1 MAVEKWMAKKKSSGE
16 ALLVGVAIV
25 IGLLASIPKE
35 LWIGIGVIVVLV
47 FVARAF
53 LNKSEPDVPQASYRV
68 TVEATSPRPAGA
80 ARSTGREE
88 QFATIVIG
96 SGDQEYGIPQP
107 IQDAGDKVRWVS
119 PGESVEVAD
128 LSLPGGMLY
137 VGSDLRGAYGQAEP
151 ALINP
156 ALKVAQ
162 RNIDPSLRLTDY
174 WPSYSECTPEARRAY
189 LQWQAGGRQAPDA
202 NIGYVFLF
210 FYGLERR
217 ILVDAVANATAKA
230 DIPAIKQE
238 VQRLLAI
245 YSDNGS
251 FRHYASQFL
260 AYVEA
265 ESVEPAIYK
274 QPPPA
279 AGGSYELPMGLRIGL
294 GQTAVDQQPVP
305 ASWALA
311 WALADP
317 NIARR
322 TAVGRCPEIFEA
334 LFKAKYAEEH
344 GDGLRL
350 PVNRTKLKLAYHPA
364 SASLR
369 GQELTRSLGD
379 LPDVSAL
386 SAPVKKLQELMNT
399 CTDLLDPYSRFIG
412 RNPDKKDA
420 LESVLLLPPAYWPT
434 SLRTELNEIKARVCD
449 GMLVMSFGELT
460 GRLKSAGTL
469 SRDKVLGLARA
480 LEVLHLGMEPDVLGG
495 QKLPKAEDSVALFV
509 ADPAEGAAR
518 STPAYQAAAVTLDLA
533 CSVALADGDASG
545 PELIHLTRQIES
557 WTHLSAAHRKR
568 LKAHLRLRIMQPT
581 TLAGLK
587 KKLEPLTAEAK
598 RTIAKFLAH
607 LAETDGTVSPDEVKF
622 LERVYKTLQVD
633 TKLVYSD
640 LHSAG
645 APIPAAVSAPRKEAP
660 VVGFALDPA
669 RIAQLQR
676 ETEEVTALL
685 ANVFAEETV
694 EVEAVAAEED
704 EPPPQA
710 SVLGLDQSY
719 VAFLRMLISRP
730 TWTRHELV
738 DVAADMELMLD
749 GALEHINEAAL
760 DNFDAPLVEGD
771 DPVEINQEVLEK
783 LPA

>member
-1 MAVEKWMAKKKSSGE
+1 MAKKKSSGD

-25 IGLLASIPKE
+25 IGILASIPKE
-35 LWIGIGVIVVLV
+35 FWIGIGVLVVVVLV
-47 FVARAF
+47 ARAVSKESGPEITQ
-53 LNKSEPDVPQASYRV
+53 LPYRGN
-68 TVEATSPRPAGA
+68 VEATSPRSAGA
-80 ARSTGREE
+80 ARSTSPEE
-88 QFATIVIG
+88 RFSTIIIG

-107 IQDAGDKVRWVS
+107 IQDAGGKVRWIP
-119 PGESVEVAD
+119 PGESVEVAGM
-128 LSLPGGMLY
+128 SLPSGMLY
-137 VGSDLRGAYGQAEP
+137 VGSGLRGGYGQAEP

-156 ALKVAQ
+156 ALKVTQ
-162 RNIDPSLRLTDY
+162 NNVDLGLRLTNY
-174 WPSYSECTPEARRAY
+174 WPSYSECTPDARRAY
-189 LQWQAGGRQAPDA
+189 LQWLVGGRRAPDA

-217 ILVDAVANATAKA
+217 ILVDAVANATAKG
-230 DIPAIKQE
+230 DISAVKQE
-238 VQRLLAI
+238 VRRLLAI

-274 QPPPA
+274 RPPPA
-279 AGGSYELPMGLRIGL
+279 AVGSYELPMSLRIGL
-294 GQTAVDQQPVP
+294 GQAAVDQQTIP

-317 NIARR
+317 NITRR
-322 TAVGRCPEIFEA
+322 TAVGRCPELFEA

-369 GQELTRSLGD
+369 GREFTRSLGD

-386 SAPVKKLQELMNT
+386 SAPVKKLQELVNA

-420 LESVLLLPPAYWPT
+420 LESVLLLPPAHWPS
-434 SLRTELNEIKARVCD
+434 SLRTELNDIKAQVRD
-449 GMLVMSFGELT
+449 GMLIMSFGELT

-480 LEVLHLGMEPDVLGG
+480 LEFLHLGMEPDVLGG

-509 ADPAEGAAR
+509 ADPADGAAR
-518 STPAYQAAAVTLDLA
+518 STPPYQAAAVTLDLA
-533 CSVALADGDASG
+533 CSVALADGEASG

-557 WTHLSAAHRKR
+557 WTHLSVAHRKR
-568 LKAHLRLRIMQPT
+568 LKAHLRLRIKQPT
-581 TLAGLK
+581 ALAGLK
-587 KKLEPLTAEAK
+587 KKLEPLAAEAR

-607 LAETDGTVSPDEVKF
+607 LAEADGNVSPDEVKF

-645 APIPAAVSAPRKEAP
+645 APITTAVSAPHKAAP
-660 VVGFALDPA
+660 VTGFALDPA
-669 RIAQLQR
+669 RIAQLQK
-676 ETEEVTALL
+676 ETEEVTTLL
-685 ANVFAEETV
+685 ASVFAEETV
-694 EVEAVAAEED
+694 EPQTSAAEEE
-704 EPPPQA
+704 EPALQA
-710 SVLGLDQSY
+710 SVLGLDPGY
-719 VAFLRMLISRP
+719 IAFLRMLISRP
-730 TWTRHELV
+730 TWTRQELN

-760 DNFDAPLVEGD
+760 DNFNAPLVEGD

-783 LPA
+783 LPV